1 MELTLQRMMAL
12 RSDEQ
17 IQPPRVTRGGSE
29 SQSAPANIT
38 FGPKKKKIYLCSVH
52 LIEIHLPEKENL

>member
-38 FGPKKKKIYLCSVH
+38 FGPKKKKFTFVPFI
-52 LIEIHLPEKENL
+52 